1 MANGP
6 GPPTGIPSPLEEVR
20 MDTRIITI
28 NGNLTADDERVIRNG
43 DRASNPPVVA
53 RRPAATTRVFQ

>member
-1 MANGP
+1 
-6 GPPTGIPSPLEEVR
+6 
-20 MDTRIITI
+20 MDTRITI